1 MSLCSSSK
9 PFGLA
14 LQEACA
20 KTGRLCVGIDP
31 HTALMQQWGL
41 EWNVAGL
48 REFTQI
54 CVEAFAGRVALVK
67 PQVAFFECFGSQG
80 FAILEKALAD
90 LHDAGTL
97 VVADANAVILAPQ
110 IRVMPM
116 LGYVMTLRLH
126 VMPLRYP
133 LIWELP
139 LLPLFLLQ
147 RRNRGRVYS
156 F

>member
-31 HTALMQQWGL
+31 PTALMQQWGL

-97 VVADANAVILAPQ
+97 VVADAKRGDIGSTNKGYADAWLRDDSPLACDALTVSPYLGVASLAP
-110 IRVMPM
+110 
-116 LGYVMTLRLH
+116 LLS
-126 VMPLRYP
+126 
-133 LIWELP
+133 LIHI
-139 LLPLFLLQ
+139 
-147 RRNRGRVYS
+147 
-156 F
+156 